1 MSGLIDR
8 VETSGADVSLSS
20 VAHAMRWL
28 RAILLAAL
36 VSVGGAE
43 AQEWPGQPSAQRYT
57 NAGGD
62 ISMALA
68 GDAIITQS
76 MSGFHEPA
84 FTELLDVL
92 RGATVSVANLEML
105 FHRYGPDII
114 PASESGG
121 AYMAADPELAKD
133 LAWMGFDM
141 IARAN
146 NHSYD
151 YTIGGLEAT
160 TEAVAA
166 AGLAQAGVGDNLA
179 LARAPAYRETPGGRV
194 ALISFSSS
202 FSSQSGAGPQRK
214 DLRGRPG
221 LNPLRHTTEYVVSR
235 EDVADLAR
243 VAGGLGMGGSRGSAD
258 GLTFLGGRF
267 RVGDR
272 PGVVTHPDPK
282 DLQEIVAEV
291 RNARRS
297 ADWVIV
303 TGHTH
308 ERGASRFEP
317 PQFLVEFA
325 HAVIDAGADV
335 YFGHGPHVLR
345 GVEIYKGKPIFYSLG
360 NFIFQNETLNFQPGD
375 NYVGWDLPPDA
386 LVADFHDVRN
396 ERGTDWSKDVPNW
409 QAVVAYPVF
418 EDGRLS
424 EVRLY
429 PIGLGFGLPRAQ
441 IGRPTLADPALAQA
455 IIERMK
461 ELSEPFGTQIDFVD
475 GVGRVRIP

>member
-1 MSGLIDR
+1 
-8 VETSGADVSLSS
+8 
-20 VAHAMRWL
+20 MRWL
-28 RAILLAAL
+28 LAVVLATF
-36 VSVGGAE
+36 VSMGGAE
-43 AQEWPGQPSAQRYT
+43 GQAWPGQPSAQRYT

-76 MSGFHEPA
+76 MSAFGEPA
-84 FTELLDVL
+84 FTELVDII

-141 IARAN
+141 VARAN

-151 YTIGGLEAT
+151 YSIGGQEAT

-194 ALISFSSS
+194 ALISLSSS
-202 FSSQSGAGPQRK
+202 FSSQSRAGPQRK

-221 LNPLRHTTEYVVSR
+221 LNPLGHTTEYVVSR
-235 EDVADLAR
+235 EDLAHLQR
-243 VAGGLGMGGSRGSAD
+243 VAGDLGVARGGASAERISFF
-258 GLTFLGGRF
+258 GQSF
-267 RVGDR
+267 RVGDAL
-272 PGVVTHPDPK
+272 GVVTHPDPK
-282 DLQEIVAEV
+282 DLKEIVAEV
-291 RNARRS
+291 GNARRS

-303 TGHTH
+303 TSHTH

-317 PQFLVEFA
+317 PQFQIEFA

-335 YFGHGPHVLR
+335 YFAHGPHVLR

-360 NFIFQNETLNFQPGD
+360 NFIFQNETLDFQPGD
-375 NYVGWDLPPDA
+375 NYEGWDLPPDA
-386 LVADFHDVRN
+386 LVADFHDRRAEQGN
-396 ERGTDWSKDVPNW
+396 DWSKDVPNW
-409 QAVVAYPVF
+409 QAVVAHPVF

-424 EVRLY
+424 EVTLY
-429 PIGLGFGLPRAQ
+429 PISLGYGLPRPQ

-455 IIERMK
+455 IVERMR
-461 ELSEPFGTQIDFVD
+461 ELSEPFGTRIDFVD